1 MEQSEKEK
9 IIAPF
14 RKQAIENEGDLL
26 QGINL
31 LILLLSGGIF
41 SFLLKI
47 TQFFSIWFGGMEYNL
62 LTVSPIFLVFLL
74 MLYSIIF
81 EKRLLLKMSEK
92 KIKKRTKALID
103 ARKISILKV
112 LDSVEELEKEL
123 SSLEKL

>member
-123 SSLEKL
+123 SSLEEL